1 MPTNYHYGKG
11 IASVSS
17 ANGVR
22 GILIRSINGHYW
34 LRVRINNDEFVEYD
48 LRHSDLEVTIHDS
61 DAAFYKIGDR
71 HILDHTPETLGL
83 KTAESGD

>member
-11 IASVSS
+11 VASVSP
-17 ANGVR
+17 ANRVR
-22 GILIRSINGHYW
+22 GILIRGIDGHYW
-34 LRVRINNDEFVEYD
+34 LRVRINQDEFVDYD

-71 HILDHTPETLGL
+71 HILDHAPQTLGL